1 MRKIFLGLFSLIF
14 AISFSQEEA
23 SYWYFGENAGI
34 HFNANGS
41 VTNLTDGR
49 LNTVEGC
56 TTISDNNGDL
66 LFYTDGI
73 TVWNKLHQPMSNA
86 NGSIGNG
93 LYGDPSSSQSAI
105 VVPKPNDLNIYY
117 IFTVDTQVGDGD
129 IDRGFN
135 YSVVD
140 LTLNGG
146 LGDVTN
152 KNINLL
158 LDSSEKISA
167 VLKDCESKSIW
178 VITFASSTGLPSNN
192 QNFDT
197 FYAYEVSN
205 TGVNTT
211 PVKSP
216 FNTLIN
222 DPRGY
227 LKLSPDGTKLA
238 CANSESGLFLYDF
251 DTSTGIVSN
260 QTPINI
266 NFSPF
271 NKPQAPYGVE
281 FSQNNELLYVSANY
295 NPNQT
300 EFNIPSSQYGSL
312 LQYDLTT
319 TNISASEVVID
330 DRQMYR
336 GALQLAPN
344 GKIYRAMS
352 ITYDLG
358 SPFLSVINNPNQL
371 GLACNY
377 EHNAVALRRNS
388 TQGLPPFITSFFAE
402 KIDIVRNEFESSY
415 LPLCFGDTYTLI
427 AEEIPRATYTW
438 TKDGNLITE
447 NDFDLEVS
455 QPGLYNVLIETNS
468 GDCDTLEGE
477 AVVEYFDIPVTN
489 TINDIII
496 CDDDNDNKYLFD
508 FSLKNNEALG
518 SQDSKVYNI
527 KYYTSQEDADLNQNE
542 ITGLF
547 ENTQNPQRI
556 YTRLGITG
564 NNSCFDT
571 NVSFLIEV
579 FNTPIANL
587 VNSIEICDM
596 EIASDLDA
604 TNGQTDI
611 DLHQFD
617 NMVLANQNAAA
628 YSITYHKTIFDAETN
643 NNPLDYTYYNQT
655 PFQESIYARIEHNL
669 NTNCFSISET
679 IEIIVNPL
687 PEYTNT
693 TLMQCDEDGVKDNLT
708 TYNLL
713 EAENTL
719 NNNSP
724 NRLLKFYNSIIDAE
738 NNLNEI
744 SNANSFKNT
753 TNPQIIYVKIID
765 TNTDCFSIAE
775 LTLETST
782 TQIQNYLVPAVCDE
796 LNSEDGLNTFNLNDI
811 STEMQSINAISLPIS
826 YYETYE
832 NALIEE
838 NELTSPY
845 NNTNPYS
852 QILYARVENNNACY
866 GISEVALTINKLPNI
881 VTEDLMYYCLNAFP
895 ETIPIDA
902 AIINDTPDNYTY
914 KWSNGESTYE
924 IQINEPNAYNVTVTN
939 SNGCSKNRTIIIEP
953 SNTASFNEINVTDL
967 SENNTITVFVSGE
980 GEYEFSLLDANMNVI
995 KPYQDSNVFNNVYPG
1010 IYTIA
1015 VKDIKNDCGIVNNP
1029 VSVIG
1034 FPKFFTPNNDG
1045 IHDTWQVLGVSEMFQ
1060 PNSKVFIYNRY
1071 GKLLKQLSPLGD
1083 GWDGTLNGNKLPADD
1098 YWFSVKLQDGRI
1110 FKNHFTL
1117 KF

>member
-1 MRKIFLGLFSLIF
+1 MRKNFFGVFFLIF

-41 VTNLTDGR
+41 VSNLTDGR

-117 IFTVDTQVGDGD
+117 VFTVDTAVGNGD
-129 IDRGFN
+129 PDRGFN
-135 YSVVD
+135 YSIVD
-140 LTLNGG
+140 LSLNGG
-146 LGDVTN
+146 LGDVVS
-152 KNINLL
+152 KNVNLL

-178 VITFASSTGLPSNN
+178 VITLASSNGLPSNN
-192 QNFDT
+192 PNFNT

-211 PVKSP
+211 PVKST
-216 FNTLIN
+216 FTLFVN
-222 DPRGY
+222 DARGY

-238 CANSESGLFLYDF
+238 CANSESGLYLYDF

-271 NKPQAPYGVE
+271 NKPQSPYGVE
-281 FSQNNELLYVSANY
+281 FSQNNELLYVSANF
-295 NPNQT
+295 NADQS

-312 LQYDLTT
+312 LQYDLTA
-319 TNISASEVVID
+319 TNISASEIVID

-358 SPFLSVINNPNQL
+358 SPFLSVINNPNL
-371 GLACNY
+371 SGLACNY
-377 EHNAVALRRNS
+377 EHNAVALSRNS

-402 KIDIVRNEFESSY
+402 KIDIVRNEFESIY
-415 LPLCFGDTYTLI
+415 LPLCIGDTYTLI
-427 AEEIPRATYTW
+427 AEEVPGATYTW
-438 TKDGNLITE
+438 TKDGVLITE

-477 AVVEYFDIPVTN
+477 ALVEYFDVPRTN
-489 TINDIII
+489 PISDIII
-496 CDDDNDNKYLFD
+496 CDDNNDGKHIFD
-508 FSLKNNEALG
+508 FSLQNTEGLG
-518 SQDSKVYNI
+518 TQDPKVYSI
-527 KYYTSQEDADLNQNE
+527 KYYISQLDADLNQNE
-542 ITGLF
+542 IILPF
-547 ENTQNPQRI
+547 ENTLNTQRI
-556 YTRLGITG
+556 YTRIGISG

-587 VNSIEICDM
+587 ADSIEICDM
-596 EIASDLDA
+596 EITSDLDV
-604 TNGQTDI
+604 TNGQTEI

-617 NMVLANQNAAA
+617 NAVLGNQNASLN
-628 YSITYHKTIFDAETN
+628 SITYHQTIIDAETN
-643 NNPLDYTYYNQT
+643 NNPLNFSYYNQT
-655 PFQESIYARIEHNL
+655 PFQENIYARIENNL
-669 NTNCFSISET
+669 STNCFSISEA
-679 IEIIVNPL
+679 IEITVNPL

-693 TLMQCDEDGVKDNLT
+693 SLIQCDEDGLKDNIT
-708 TYNLL
+708 TFNLL

-724 NRLLKFYNSIIDAE
+724 NRSLKFFNSINEAE

-744 SNANSFKNT
+744 SNTNSFKNT
-753 TNPQIIYVKIID
+753 TNPQIIYVKVID

-811 STEMQSINAISLPIS
+811 STEMQSINAISFPIS
-826 YYETYE
+826 YYETYGD
-832 NALIEE
+832 ALIEE

-852 QILYARVENNNACY
+852 QILYARAENNNACY

-881 VTEDLMYYCLNAFP
+881 VTEDLMYYCLNTFP
-895 ETIPIDA
+895 ETIPIDT
-902 AIINDTPDNYTY
+902 AIINDTSDNYTY
-914 KWSNGESTYE
+914 NWSNGESTYE
-924 IQINEPNAYNVTVTN
+924 IQINEPNIYNVTVTN
-939 SNGCSKNRTIIIEP
+939 LNGCSKNRTIIIEP
-953 SNTASFNEINVTDL
+953 SNTASFNEIKVTDV

-995 KPYQDSNVFNNVYPG
+995 KPYQDSNVFDNVYPG

-1015 VKDIKNDCGIVNNP
+1015 VKDIKNDCGIVNNQ

-1034 FPKFFTPNNDG
+1034 FPKYFTPNNDG
-1045 IHDTWQVLGVSEMFQ
+1045 IHDTWQVLGVSDMFQ
-1060 PNSKVFIYNRY
+1060 PNTKILIFNRF
-1071 GKLLKQLSPLGD
+1071 GKLIKELNPLGE
-1083 GWDGTLNGNKLPADD
+1083 GWNGLFNGEKLPTDD
-1098 YWFSVKLQDGRI
+1098 YWFSIKLQDGRI

-1117 KF
+1117 KY